1 MGRKLC
7 IGANHSV
14 VLDFMKAGKCVS
26 VSKTFISMRFAYFP
40 SAGLPLFMAAEMEA
54 WGDRALCHSLLLS
67 AAAFLV
73 RVRRETFTLS
83 LCPIKNLQMNV
94 PQGENRCHR

>member
-26 VSKTFISMRFAYFP
+26 VSKTFTSMRFAYFP
-40 SAGLPLFMAAEMEA
+40 SAGLPLFMAAEMEP
-54 WGDRALCHSLLLS
+54 GEIGRCGSFPFTFGRCLLGLCKEGNIYSVPLS
-67 AAAFLV
+67 YQKFPNACPS
-73 RVRRETFTLS
+73 RR
-83 LCPIKNLQMNV
+83 KQML
-94 PQGENRCHR
+94 